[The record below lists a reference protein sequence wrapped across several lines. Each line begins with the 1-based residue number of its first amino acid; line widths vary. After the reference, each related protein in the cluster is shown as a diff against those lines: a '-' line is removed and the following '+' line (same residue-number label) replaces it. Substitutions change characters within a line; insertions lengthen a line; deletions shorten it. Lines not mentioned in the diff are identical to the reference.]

1 MVREDPRRR
10 EGRVSTRI
18 TTVSASAGPSVR
30 SLLAEL
36 WAYRGLVWAFSAR
49 DLKVKYFQTI
59 FGPLWVVLTPL
70 ITVGV
75 MTFVFGLMIKV
86 PSDDLPYLVF
96 YLVAIVPWLAF
107 IAVFSQTMTSLEAH
121 GSLLSKIYFPR
132 LVIGASYAVNGTIDF
147 LVGFAAAVAAAAA
160 YGILT
165 VTVVLAMPVLL
176 AIQMAWALGLGFLLA
191 PWNAQ
196 YRDVKHVIPLV
207 IQLYYF
213 ASPILYSVSVAP
225 SWMKWMYAVNP
236 LAVVVTAYRSLLN
249 GHPLDWPALAW
260 ALVASFAVLAWGAVA
275 FMRREQEM
283 VDVL

>member
-1 MVREDPRRR
+1 M
-10 EGRVSTRI
+10 SARI
-18 TTVSASAGPSVR
+18 TTVSASGGPSIR

-36 WAYRGLVWAFSAR
+36 WAYRSLVWAFSSR

-59 FGPLWVVLTPL
+59 LGPLWVVFTPL

-86 PSDDLPYLVF
+86 PSDGLPYLVF
-96 YLVAIVPWLAF
+96 YLVAIVPWLGF
-107 IAVFSQTMTSLEAH
+107 IAVFTQTMTSLEAH

-147 LVGFAAAVAAAAA
+147 LVGFVAAMLAAAA

-165 VTVVLAMPVLL
+165 PQFVLAMPVLL

-191 PWNAQ
+191 PYNAQ
-196 YRDVKHVIPLV
+196 FRDVKHGIPLV

-213 ASPILYSVSVAP
+213 ACPILYPVSVAP
-225 SWMKWMYAVNP
+225 AWMSWMYTANP

-249 GHPLDWPALAW
+249 GQPLDWLALAW
-260 ALVASFAVLAWGAVA
+260 ALAASLAVLAWGAVS
-275 FMRREQEM
+275 FMRKEQQM

>member
-1 MVREDPRRR
+1 
-10 EGRVSTRI
+10 VSARI
-18 TTVSASAGPSVR
+18 TTVSAAGGPSIR

-36 WAYRGLVWAFSAR
+36 WAYRSLVWAFSSR

-107 IAVFSQTMTSLEAH
+107 IAVFNQTMTSLEAH

-147 LVGFAAAVAAAAA
+147 LVGFVAAMIAAAA

-165 VTVVLAMPVLL
+165 PQFVLAMPVLL
-176 AIQMAWALGLGFLLA
+176 VIQMAWALGLGFLLA
-191 PWNAQ
+191 PYNAQ
-196 YRDVKHVIPLV
+196 YRDVKHVIPLF

-213 ASPILYSVSVAP
+213 ASPILYPVSVAP
-225 SWMKWMYAVNP
+225 SWMHWMYTVNP

-249 GHPLDWPALAW
+249 GHALDWAGLAW
-260 ALVASFAVLAWGAVA
+260 ALFASLAVLALGAVA
-275 FMRREQEM
+275 FMRKEQEM